1 MTARNTKPVDARAAQ
16 AFVADVFERSIVRT
30 LVEAGA
36 GVEAVE
42 TEEPSLEDVYI
53 KLLAGGGSA

>member
-1 MTARNTKPVDARAAQ
+1 MGRAPSGRLSI
-16 AFVADVFERSIVRT
+16 ADSTIATPQIVRA